1 MIQIKH
7 ITKEFKVLNRHEGL
21 KGSLRDLFSRDYKIV
36 RAVDDISME
45 IAPGEMVGY
54 LGPNGAGKSTTMLFR
69 HDPYRYAGTVAIPAW
84 FRDNDCRKSYL
95 SGADLFSLEVHFRL
109 RRNGCGQRPV
119 LAQIHACA
127 VRLRYGHGEQIQG
140 LRQVSGN
147 HLQLG
152 VPVHLHL
159 HHPHHLHC
167 LLSQPGDPAAGC
179 SAPLS

>member
-45 IAPGEMVGY
+45 IAPGGMVGY
-54 LGPNGAGKSTTMLFR
+54 LGPNGAGKSTTMLFL
-69 HDPYRYAGTVAIPAW
+69 HDPCRYAGTVAIPAW

-109 RRNGCGQRPV
+109 RRNGCGQR
-119 LAQIHACA
+119 HD
-127 VRLRYGHGEQIQG
+127 
-140 LRQVSGN
+140 
-147 HLQLG
+147 
-152 VPVHLHL
+152 
-159 HHPHHLHC
+159 
-167 LLSQPGDPAAGC
+167 LSAHVPGDVFFNGRDDPPGSQ
-179 SAPLS
+179 SAVLSGIRAVGSDHQFLH